1 MAVKTIDELCNVL
14 LDKRAKAAAGGG
26 EKAVAKHKAKG
37 SLTAR
42 ERIDLLMDEGSF
54 VELDEFVEH
63 RCSNFGMENKKY
75 LGDGVV
81 TGYGTVGGRIVYVF
95 SQDFT
100 VLGGSLGQMHAAKIC
115 KVMDLALR
123 NGCPIVGI
131 NDSGGARI
139 QEAVDALDG
148 YGGIFYRNTISSGI
162 IPQMSVIVGPTAG
175 GAVYSPALTD
185 YIFMVDKISIMHIT
199 GPAVIKTVTGE
210 EISSEELGGAKTHN
224 SRSGNAHF
232 FAASEQECFQ
242 QVRDVLSYLPSNN
255 MGDAPRMATSDPVSR
270 AEMALR
276 TMVPTDSNKGYDVH
290 SVIKAVVDDGKFV
303 EVQAMWAKNIV
314 IGYASF
320 DGMPVGIVANQASV
334 MAGCLDID
342 CSDKASRFIRHCD
355 AFNLPI
361 VTFVDVPGYL
371 PGKAQEWGGIIR
383 HGAKML
389 YAYSEATVPLITVV
403 MRKAYG
409 GAYIGMCSKA
419 LGADSVLAW
428 PQSQIAVMGA
438 AGAANIIFRKEI
450 EAAKDPQAERAELIS
465 EYEDAFATPY
475 QAASR
480 GYVDKVILPEETRY
494 EVIQALKAHRT
505 KRQALPRK
513 KHGVMPN

>member
-63 RCSNFGMENKKY
+63 RCTNFGMENKKY

-255 MGDAPRMATSDPVSR
+255 MGDAPRVATSDPVSR
-270 AEMALR
+270 TEMALR

-290 SVIKAVVDDGKFV
+290 NMIKAVVDDGKFV

-480 GYVDKVILPEETRY
+480 GYVDKVILPEDTRY

>member
-14 LDKRAKAAAGGG
+14 LDKRARASAGGG

-37 SLTAR
+37 RLTAR

-63 RCSNFGMENKKY
+63 RCTNFGMENKKY

-148 YGGIFYRNTISSGI
+148 YGGIFYRNTISSGV

-210 EISSEELGGAKTHN
+210 EISSEELGGARTHN

-255 MGDAPRMATSDPVSR
+255 MGDSPRVATSDPVSR
-270 AEMALR
+270 TEMALR

-290 SVIKAVVDDGKFV
+290 NVIKAVVDDGKFV

-355 AFNLPI
+355 AFNIPI

-383 HGAKML
+383 QGAKML

>member
-63 RCSNFGMENKKY
+63 RCTNFGMENKKY

-255 MGDAPRMATSDPVSR
+255 MGDAPRVATSDPVSR
-270 AEMALR
+270 TEMALR

-290 SVIKAVVDDGKFV
+290 NMIKAVVDDGKFV

>member
-1 MAVKTIDELCNVL
+1 MAVKNIDELCNVL

-63 RCSNFGMENKKY
+63 RCTNFGMENKKY

>member
-63 RCSNFGMENKKY
+63 RCTNFGMENKKY

>member
-1 MAVKTIDELCNVL
+1 MAVKTIDELCNIL

-37 SLTAR
+37 RLTAR
-42 ERIDLLMDEGSF
+42 ERIELLMDEGSF
-54 VELDEFVEH
+54 VEIDEFVEH
-63 RCSNFGMENKKY
+63 RCTNFGMETKKF

-148 YGGIFYRNTISSGI
+148 YAGIFYRNTICSGI
-162 IPQMSVIVGPTAG
+162 IPQMSVILGPTAG

-210 EISSEELGGAKTHN
+210 EISSEELGGARTHN
-224 SRSGNAHF
+224 ARSGNAHF
-232 FAASEQECFQ
+232 FATTEQECFQ

-255 MGDAPRMATSDPVSR
+255 MSDAPRVNTSDPATR

-276 TMVPTDSNKGYDVH
+276 TIVPTDPNKGYDVH
-290 SVIKAVVDDGKFV
+290 KVIQAVVDDGRFV

-314 IGYASF
+314 VGYASF
-320 DGMPVGIVANQASV
+320 DGMPVGIVANQASN

-371 PGKAQEWGGIIR
+371 PGKTQEWGGIIR

-389 YAYSEATVPLITVV
+389 YAYSEATVPLISVV
-403 MRKAYG
+403 LRKAYG
-409 GAYIGMCSKA
+409 GAYIGMCCKG

-450 EAAKDPQAERAELIS
+450 EAAEDQAAERAKLIS

-480 GYVDKVILPEETRY
+480 GYADKVILPEETRF

>member
-1 MAVKTIDELCNVL
+1 MAVKTIDELCNTL
-14 LDKRAKAAAGGG
+14 LEKRAQAEAGGG
-26 EKAVAKHKAKG
+26 EKAVAKQKAKG
-37 SLTAR
+37 RLTAR
-42 ERIDLLMDEGSF
+42 ERIDLLLDKGSF

-63 RCSNFGMENKKY
+63 RCTNFGMEKKKY

-81 TGYGTVGGRIVYVF
+81 TGYGTVGGRVVYVF

-100 VLGGSLGQMHAAKIC
+100 VLGGSLGQMHAEKIC

-139 QEAVDALDG
+139 QEAVDALNG
-148 YGGIFYRNTISSGI
+148 YGGIFYRNTISSGV

-210 EISSEELGGAKTHN
+210 EVSSEELGGARTHN
-224 SRSGNAHF
+224 TRSGNAHF
-232 FAASEQECFQ
+232 FAETEEECFR
-242 QVRDVLSYLPSNN
+242 QVREVLSYLPSNN
-255 MGDAPRMATSDPVSR
+255 MSDAPRIATNDPATR
-270 AEMALR
+270 AEASLR
-276 TMVPTDSNKGYDVH
+276 TVVPIDSNKGYDVH
-290 SVIKAVVDDGKFV
+290 NVIKAVVDDGKFV

-314 IGYASF
+314 VGYASF

-334 MAGCLDID
+334 MAGCLDIN

-371 PGKAQEWGGIIR
+371 PGKSEEWGGIIR
-383 HGAKML
+383 HGAKLL
-389 YAYSEATVPLITVV
+389 YAYSEATVPLVSVV
-403 MRKAYG
+403 LRKAYG
-409 GAYIGMCSKA
+409 GAYIGMCCKA
-419 LGADSVLAW
+419 LGADTVLAW
-428 PQSQIAVMGA
+428 PQAQIAVMGA

-450 EAAKDPQAERAELIS
+450 AAAQNPEEERAKLIG
-465 EYEDAFATPY
+465 EYEDAFANPY

-494 EVIQALKAHRT
+494 EVIQALKANRS

>member
-63 RCSNFGMENKKY
+63 RCTNFGMENKKY

-232 FAASEQECFQ
+232 FAASEQECFR

-255 MGDAPRMATSDPVSR
+255 MGDAPRVATSDPVSR
-270 AEMALR
+270 TEMALR
-276 TMVPTDSNKGYDVH
+276 TMVPTDANKGYDVH
-290 SVIKAVVDDGKFV
+290 NVIKAVVDDGKFV

-450 EAAKDPQAERAELIS
+450 EAAKDPQAERVELIS

>member
-63 RCSNFGMENKKY
+63 RCTNFGMENKKY

-232 FAASEQECFQ
+232 FAASEQECFR

-255 MGDAPRMATSDPVSR
+255 MGDAPRVATSDPVSR
-270 AEMALR
+270 TEMALR
-276 TMVPTDSNKGYDVH
+276 TMVPTDANKGYDVH
-290 SVIKAVVDDGKFV
+290 NVIKAVVDDGKFV

-494 EVIQALKAHRT
+494 EVVQALKAHRT

>member
-63 RCSNFGMENKKY
+63 RCTNFGMENKKY

-255 MGDAPRMATSDPVSR
+255 MGDAPRVATSDPVSR
-270 AEMALR
+270 TEMALR

-290 SVIKAVVDDGKFV
+290 NVIKAVVDDGKFV

-480 GYVDKVILPEETRY
+480 GYVDKVILPEETRC

>member
-63 RCSNFGMENKKY
+63 RCTNFGMENKKY

-255 MGDAPRMATSDPVSR
+255 MGDAPRVATSDPVSR

>member
-63 RCSNFGMENKKY
+63 RCTNFGMENKKY

-255 MGDAPRMATSDPVSR
+255 MGDAPRVATSDPVSR

-276 TMVPTDSNKGYDVH
+276 TMVRPDSNKGYDVH

>member
-42 ERIDLLMDEGSF
+42 ERIDLLKDEGSF

-63 RCSNFGMENKKY
+63 RCTNFGMENKKY

-255 MGDAPRMATSDPVSR
+255 MGDAPRVATSDPVSR

>member
-63 RCSNFGMENKKY
+63 RCTNFGMENKKY

-100 VLGGSLGQMHAAKIC
+100 ILGGSLGQMHAAKIC

-255 MGDAPRMATSDPVSR
+255 MGDAPRVATSDPVSR

-480 GYVDKVILPEETRY
+480 SYVDKVILPEETRY

>member
-63 RCSNFGMENKKY
+63 RCTNFGMENKKY

-505 KRQALPRK
+505 KRQTLPRK

>member
-1 MAVKTIDELCNVL
+1 MAVKTIDELCNTL
-14 LDKRAKAAAGGG
+14 LEKRAQAEAGGG
-26 EKAVAKHKAKG
+26 EKAVAKQKAKG
-37 SLTAR
+37 RLTAR
-42 ERIDLLMDEGSF
+42 ERIDLLLDKGSF

-63 RCSNFGMENKKY
+63 RCTNFGMEKKKY

-81 TGYGTVGGRIVYVF
+81 TGYGTVGGRVVYVF

-100 VLGGSLGQMHAAKIC
+100 VLGGSLGQMHAEKIC

-139 QEAVDALDG
+139 QEAVDALNG
-148 YGGIFYRNTISSGI
+148 YGGIFYRNTISSGV

-210 EISSEELGGAKTHN
+210 EVSSEELGGARTHN
-224 SRSGNAHF
+224 TRSGNAHF
-232 FAASEQECFQ
+232 FAETEEECFR
-242 QVRDVLSYLPSNN
+242 QVREVLSYLPSNN
-255 MGDAPRMATSDPVSR
+255 MSDAPRIATNDPATR
-270 AEMALR
+270 AEASLR
-276 TMVPTDSNKGYDVH
+276 TVVPIDSNKGYDVH
-290 SVIKAVVDDGKFV
+290 NVIKAVVDDGKFV

-314 IGYASF
+314 VGYASF

-334 MAGCLDID
+334 MAGCLDIN

-371 PGKAQEWGGIIR
+371 PGKSEEWGGIIR
-383 HGAKML
+383 HGAKLL
-389 YAYSEATVPLITVV
+389 YAYSEATVPLVTVV
-403 MRKAYG
+403 LRKAYG
-409 GAYIGMCSKA
+409 GAYIGMCCKA
-419 LGADSVLAW
+419 LGADTVLAW
-428 PQSQIAVMGA
+428 PQAQIAVMGA

-450 EAAKDPQAERAELIS
+450 AAAQNPEEERAKLIG
-465 EYEDAFATPY
+465 EYEDAFANPY

-494 EVIQALKAHRT
+494 EVIQALKANRS

>member
-63 RCSNFGMENKKY
+63 RCTNFGMENKKY

-255 MGDAPRMATSDPVSR
+255 MGDAPRVATSDPVSR
-270 AEMALR
+270 TEMALR

-290 SVIKAVVDDGKFV
+290 NVIKAVVDDGKFV

>member
-63 RCSNFGMENKKY
+63 RCTNFGMENKKY

-255 MGDAPRMATSDPVSR
+255 MGDAPRVATSDPVSR
-270 AEMALR
+270 TEMALR
-276 TMVPTDSNKGYDVH
+276 TMVPTDANKGYDVH
-290 SVIKAVVDDGKFV
+290 NVIKAVVDDGKFV

>member
-1 MAVKTIDELCNVL
+1 MAVKTIDELCNTL
-14 LDKRAKAAAGGG
+14 LEKRAQAAAGGG
-26 EKAVAKHKAKG
+26 EKAIAKQKAKG
-37 SLTAR
+37 RLTAR
-42 ERIDLLMDEGSF
+42 DRIDLLLDKGSF

-63 RCSNFGMENKKY
+63 RCTNFGMEKKKY

-81 TGYGTVGGRIVYVF
+81 TGYGTVGGRVVYVF

-100 VLGGSLGQMHAAKIC
+100 VLGGSLGQMHAEKIC

-139 QEAVDALDG
+139 QEAVDALNG
-148 YGGIFYRNTISSGI
+148 YAGIFYRNTISSGV

-210 EISSEELGGAKTHN
+210 EVSSEELGGARTHN
-224 SRSGNAHF
+224 TRSGNAHF
-232 FAASEQECFQ
+232 FAETEEECFR
-242 QVRDVLSYLPSNN
+242 QVREVLSYLPSNN
-255 MGDAPRMATSDPVSR
+255 MTDAPRIATNDPATR
-270 AEMALR
+270 AEASLR
-276 TMVPTDSNKGYDVH
+276 TMVPIDSNKGYDVH
-290 SVIKAVVDDGKFV
+290 NVIKAVVDDGKFV

-314 IGYASF
+314 VGYASF
-320 DGMPVGIVANQASV
+320 DGMPVGIVANQAGV
-334 MAGCLDID
+334 MAGCLDIN

-371 PGKAQEWGGIIR
+371 PGKSEEWGGIIR
-383 HGAKML
+383 HGAKLL
-389 YAYSEATVPLITVV
+389 YAYSEATVPLVTVV
-403 MRKAYG
+403 LRKAYG
-409 GAYIGMCSKA
+409 GAYIGMCCKA
-419 LGADSVLAW
+419 LGADTVLAW
-428 PQSQIAVMGA
+428 PQAQIAVMGA

-450 EAAKDPQAERAELIS
+450 AAAQDPEAERAKLIS
-465 EYEDAFATPY
+465 EYEDAFANPY

-480 GYVDKVILPEETRY
+480 GYVDKVILPEETRF
-494 EVIQALKAHRT
+494 EVIQALKANRS

>member
-63 RCSNFGMENKKY
+63 RCTNFGMENKKY

-255 MGDAPRMATSDPVSR
+255 MGDAPRVATSDPVSR
-270 AEMALR
+270 TEMALR

-290 SVIKAVVDDGKFV
+290 NVIKAVVDDGKFV

-480 GYVDKVILPEETRY
+480 GYVDKVILPEDTRY

>member
-1 MAVKTIDELCNVL
+1 MAQKTIDELCNAL
-14 LDKRAKAAAGGG
+14 LEKRASAAAGGG
-26 EKAVAKHKAKG
+26 EKAVAKHKG
-37 SLTAR
+37 RGRLTAR
-42 ERIDLLMDEGSF
+42 ERIGLLMDAGSF
-54 VELDEFVEH
+54 VEIDEFVEH
-63 RCSNFGMENKKY
+63 RCTNFGMEKKKF

-81 TGYGTVGGRIVYVF
+81 TGYGTVGGRIVYVY

-100 VLGGSLGQMHAAKIC
+100 VLGGSLGEMHAKKIC
-115 KVMDLALR
+115 KVMRLALS

-139 QEAVDALDG
+139 QEAVDALNG
-148 YGGIFYRNTISSGI
+148 YGEIFYLNTIASGV
-162 IPQMSVIVGPTAG
+162 IPQLSVIVGPTAG

-210 EISSEELGGAKTHN
+210 EITSEELGGAKTHN
-224 SRSGNAHF
+224 SISGNAHF
-232 FAASEQECFQ
+232 FATSEQECFQ

-255 MGDAPRMATSDPVSR
+255 LGDPARIATNDPIDR
-270 AEMALR
+270 ADPSLR
-276 TMVPTDSNKGYDVH
+276 TLVPTNPNKGYDVH
-290 SVIKAVVDDGKFV
+290 NVIKAVVDDGKFL
-303 EVQAMWAKNIV
+303 EVQPMWAKNIV

-320 DGMPVGIVANQASV
+320 AGLPVGIVANQAAV

-355 AFNLPI
+355 AFNIPI

-383 HGAKML
+383 QGAKLL
-389 YAYSEATVPLITVV
+389 YAYSEATVPLVTVV

-409 GAYIGMCSKA
+409 GAYLGMCAKA
-419 LGADSVLAW
+419 LGADCVLAW
-428 PQSQIAVMGA
+428 PQAQIAVMGA

-450 EAAKDPQAERAELIS
+450 AAAKDQAAERAKLVD

-480 GYVDKVILPEETRY
+480 GMVDKVILPEETRY
-494 EVIQALKAHRT
+494 EIIEALKVNRT
-505 KRQALPRK
+505 KRQSLPRK
-513 KHGVMPN
+513 KHGVMPH

>member
-63 RCSNFGMENKKY
+63 RCTNFGMENKKY

-255 MGDAPRMATSDPVSR
+255 MGDAPRVATSDPVSR

-371 PGKAQEWGGIIR
+371 PGMAQEWGGIIR

>member
-63 RCSNFGMENKKY
+63 RCTNFGMENKKY

-255 MGDAPRMATSDPVSR
+255 MGDAPRVATSDPVSR

-320 DGMPVGIVANQASV
+320 DGLPVGIVANQASV

-419 LGADSVLAW
+419 RGADSVLAW

-450 EAAKDPQAERAELIS
+450 EAAQDPQAERAELIS

>member
-63 RCSNFGMENKKY
+63 RCTNFGMENKKY

-450 EAAKDPQAERAELIS
+450 KAAKDPQAERAELIS

>member
-63 RCSNFGMENKKY
+63 RCTNFGMENKKY

-232 FAASEQECFQ
+232 FAASEQECFR

-255 MGDAPRMATSDPVSR
+255 MGDAPRVATSDPVSR
-270 AEMALR
+270 TEMALR
-276 TMVPTDSNKGYDVH
+276 TMVPTDANKGYDVH
-290 SVIKAVVDDGKFV
+290 NVIKAVVDDGKFV

>member
-63 RCSNFGMENKKY
+63 RCTNFGMENKKY

-232 FAASEQECFQ
+232 FAASEQECFR

-255 MGDAPRMATSDPVSR
+255 MGDAPRVATSDPVSR
-270 AEMALR
+270 TEMALR
-276 TMVPTDSNKGYDVH
+276 TMVPTDANKGYDVH
-290 SVIKAVVDDGKFV
+290 NVIKAVVDDGKFV
-303 EVQAMWAKNIV
+303 EVQAMWGKNIV

-494 EVIQALKAHRT
+494 EVVQALKAHRT

>member
-1 MAVKTIDELCNVL
+1 MATNQDKVKELIDLRNQ
-14 LDKRAKAAAGGG
+14 AKLGGG
-26 EKAVAKHKAKG
+26 EKRIESQHKKG
-37 SLTAR
+37 KYTAR
-42 ERIDLLMDEGSF
+42 ERIAML
-54 VELDEFVEH
+54 LDEDSFEEFDMFVTH
-63 RCSNFGMENKKY
+63 RCNNFGMEKTKF

-81 TGYGTVGGRIVYVF
+81 TGQGTINGRIVFVF
-95 SQDFT
+95 AQDFT
-100 VLGGSLGQMHAAKIC
+100 VFGGALSEMLAQKIC